1 MLNMGQLGHKLKQLR
16 EGHGWGQSECAR
28 QVGMDRATYVRLEQ
42 GRKPR
47 VEGETIVRLCHAL
60 GCTSDYLLGLSGE
73 ADAEDAA

>member
-1 MLNMGQLGHKLKQLR
+1 MLNMEQLGQKLKQLR

-73 ADAEDAA
+73 AEAKDAA